1 MLAIIGGAPDRFG
14 TTAQP
19 VGMHSP
25 GFVAATGDEAK
36 ELFYPGYRPQLA

>member
-36 ELFYPGYRPQLA
+36 ELFYPGYRPHLA